1 VLADLVHREFEVV
14 DHQGLSEGAEAGV
27 EFYGGVKPGEN
38 LLTRYDGSNPSRRLV
53 CGPNHEKRQKVE
65 RETVKKEEQ
74 FPVGL
79 KLALSTFG
87 LLVLELATI
96 RWLSGQVRIF
106 AYFNNLVLI
115 SAFLGMGLGVA
126 LSQRRPRLAQ
136 VTPYA
141 FLALVGLVT
150 LGTEFGLSD
159 LTFPDP
165 SVHLWGAERGVELSA
180 FFGSLAIM
188 LLLVG
193 LVVGAFLCAGAV
205 VGKYFRQLQVLEA
218 YSWDLIGSLLGVV
231 AMAIA
236 TAYYASPPVWF
247 ALGAIPFLVL
257 SPGVLS
263 SLAVVG
269 TVAVAWVST
278 GDALHSA
285 YNRIELTRPA
295 GGDIVVSVNR
305 DFHQYLHDLSDERLA
320 TEPDSSLLRTLDG
333 TRRVYDLPYG
343 TSPRKTRALVVGAGT
358 GNDAR
363 AALRNGFE
371 EVWAVD
377 IDARI
382 IEIGR
387 QLHPEKP
394 YADPRVHIAV
404 NDARAFFEQY
414 DGDPFDVVSFGF
426 LDSHSMF
433 SAMSSLRLENYVYT
447 TEGLT
452 SAWKLVTEG
461 GVMSL
466 TFSVGAG
473 EWISG
478 RLAATLLRATGV
490 TPQVVRHNL
499 NGGTTYLITK
509 GVENNRASDME
520 GVFPVGPPTEAELA
534 ETPTSDDWPFLY
546 VRPGAM
552 PWGYVV
558 LLSFFLLGAFGAVR
572 ATFGR
577 DVMGGGFDP
586 PLFFLG
592 AAFLLLETR
601 GITQLSLL
609 FGSTWVVNTAVFGG
623 ILIVALAANH
633 LVAKKKAKEG
643 LYWFVPLFLAL
654 GLLWIL
660 PVAKLNVLPM
670 LVRGLVGGIAVVLP
684 VGFAGIIVS
693 QRLAKSDNPTA
704 SLGSNLIGAVLGGC
718 LEYFSMV
725 FGLRALILFAA
736 LFYLA
741 AMVSIARGPFKRAVA
756 PPTS

>member
-1 VLADLVHREFEVV
+1 
-14 DHQGLSEGAEAGV
+14 V
-27 EFYGGVKPGEN
+27 E
-38 LLTRYDGSNPSRRLV
+38 
-53 CGPNHEKRQKVE
+53 H
-65 RETVKKEEQ
+65 ETVKNKEVL
-74 FPVGL
+74 PVGL
-79 KLALSTFG
+79 RLALSTFG

-126 LSQRRPRLAQ
+126 LSRRRPGLARA
-136 VTPYA
+136 TPFA
-141 FLALVGLVT
+141 FLGLLGLVT
-150 LGTEFGLSD
+150 LGTKFGLSD

-165 SVHLWGAERGVELSA
+165 SVHLWGAERGVELGV
-180 FFGSLAIM
+180 FLGSLAVM
-188 LLLVG
+188 LLLVS
-193 LVVGAFLCAGAV
+193 LVVVAFLCAGAV
-205 VGKYFRQLQVLEA
+205 VGNYFRQLKALEA
-218 YSWDLIGSLLGVV
+218 YSWDLVGSLLGVV

-257 SPGVLS
+257 SPGILPA
-263 SLAVVG
+263 LAVAG

-285 YNRIELTRPA
+285 YNRIVLTRPA

-320 TEPDSSLLRTLDG
+320 TEPDSTLRLTLEG
-333 TRRVYDLPYG
+333 IRTVYDLPYG
-343 TSPRKTRALVVGAGT
+343 TSPSKARALVVGAGT

-387 QLHPEKP
+387 QLHPEEP
-394 YADPRVHIAV
+394 YADPRVHIVV

-414 DGDPFDVVSFGF
+414 DGAPFDVVSFGF

-447 TEGLT
+447 TEGLA
-452 SAWKLVTEG
+452 SAWKLVAQG

-499 NGGTTYLITK
+499 YGGTTFLLTK
-509 GVENNRASDME
+509 GVENTRAAGME
-520 GVFPVGPPTEAELA
+520 GVFPTGPPTESELA
-534 ETPTSDDWPFLY
+534 EAPTSDDWPFLY

-552 PWGYVV
+552 PWGYIV

-577 DVMGGGFDP
+577 DVLGGGFDP

-592 AAFLLLETR
+592 AGFLLLETR

-633 LVAKKKAKEG
+633 FVARGKAKEG
-643 LYWFVPLFLAL
+643 LFWFVPLFLAL

-660 PVAKLNVLPM
+660 PVARLNALPM
-670 LVRGLVGGIAVVLP
+670 LARGLLGGVAVVLP

-693 QRLAKSDNPTA
+693 QRLAKSENPTA

-736 LFYLA
+736 FFYLA
-741 AMVSIARGPFKRAVA
+741 AMIATVRSRTERRAVV
-756 PPTS
+756 